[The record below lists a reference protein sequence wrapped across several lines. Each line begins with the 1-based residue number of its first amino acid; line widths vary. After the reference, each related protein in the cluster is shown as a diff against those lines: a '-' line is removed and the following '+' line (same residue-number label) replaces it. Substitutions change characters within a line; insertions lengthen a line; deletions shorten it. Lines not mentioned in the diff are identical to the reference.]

1 MFILDTDTIE
11 AVKAWSPV
19 VVEVLA
25 TAGLIF
31 GGAGF
36 WTWKQS
42 KDQAK
47 RDAEAKKN
55 GVEGKVDKIADQ
67 VTGLGDQVTSLADK
81 VDVLSEDLQ
90 ELKQDLALLQEAN
103 EATVKYRELRDQK
116 DKEAVEVQHAIIES
130 ITGLMRDRLLD
141 NYKRCMK
148 KGFYSMAEREIYGRM
163 FECYER
169 APFNGN
175 GVMHDLRPLIKALPM
190 TADSA
195 GNLEDDD
202 SED

>member
-1 MFILDTDTIE
+1 MLEADTID
-11 AVKAWSPV
+11 AAQTWAPV
-19 VVEVLA
+19 IIQ
-25 TAGLIF
+25 GLITVGAIF

-36 WTWKQS
+36 WTWKQN

-47 RDAEAKKN
+47 RDAEEKKN
-55 GVEGKVDKIADQ
+55 GVEGKVDKVSEQITELIGQ
-67 VTGLGDQVTSLADK
+67 NNSLSDK
-81 VDVLSEDLQ
+81 VDTLSEDFQ
-90 ELKQDLALLQEAN
+90 ELKEDLALLQEAN
-103 EATVKYRELRDQK
+103 EATIKYREIRDKK
-116 DKEAVEVQHAIIES
+116 DKEAVAVQQAIIES

-148 KGFYSMAEREIYGRM
+148 KGYYTMAEREIYGRM
-163 FECYER
+163 FECYEK

-190 TADSA
+190 KADDAGTLADS
-195 GNLEDDD
+195 D